1 MKQFPS
7 SSFFF
12 QVIKVFKRTLEAV
25 TNHLNW
31 AATQKVSTEHMY
43 YMGSIRI
50 IWDEK
55 KVLAELSWNQ
65 MSNKH
70 VENRVKINDLTK
82 SRTFWWILN
91 VDLCTWLNI
100 ESDMTSNWWK
110 IPFIQFNQMSNFIG
124 LTVLTV
130 SQHHRWC
137 CCCFFFLLPSLPFFR
152 AKSLICRFEPVL
164 FSRFLSRINVCCSK

>member
-1 MKQFPS
+1 MKHKKYDEQLHKKWV
-7 SSFFF
+7 
-12 QVIKVFKRTLEAV
+12 QTLYYIVNVLYEKY
-25 TNHLNW
+25 T
-31 AATQKVSTEHMY
+31 Y
-43 YMGSIRI
+43 YMRRK
-50 IWDEK
+50 K

-70 VENRVKINDLTK
+70 VENRVKINNLTK
-82 SRTFWWILN
+82 NRTFWWILN

-110 IPFIQFNQMSNFIG
+110 IPLIQFDQMSNFIG

-137 CCCFFFLLPSLPFFR
+137 CCCCFFFSRRHYLFFR
-152 AKSLICRFEPVL
+152 GKSLICRFEPVL
-164 FSRFLSRINVCCSK
+164 LSRFLSRIKFLLLKIIVRCAWCRDTTNT